1 MVSLLGLVS
10 IIEISKTSRAI
21 FSTYGK
27 FIVKVVIFT
36 LQPRLSGIDTALI
49 DQNHCPDLRP
59 IDNTMPAPY
68 WASSKA
74 LAKVTF

>member
-1 MVSLLGLVS
+1 M
-10 IIEISKTSRAI
+10 
-21 FSTYGK
+21 
-27 FIVKVVIFT
+27 VVIFT
-36 LQPRLSGIDTALI
+36 PQPLLTGIDAALS